1 MDTRNLVSQLWRH
14 RDDVDRAGLVPSAPP
29 TYLGQVYSG
38 GSIPTAAGRVYLTR
52 PLSVAVNDVE
62 GSTPAFTPDTSLS
75 VPVLVLRGVA
85 TAGQN
90 LLAECV
96 DGRWVAEVL
105 AAACSG
111 TVTVNVKCG
120 GANVAS
126 AGVTISLSGTT
137 IASGTTNG
145 SGNFATSLL
154 AAAGTYDLTVAKAG
168 FATYTGTFTFSC
180 ANATVNVVLP
190 STSNVI
196 SGVVGGC
203 GNIVGAL
210 VTATQGVTTL
220 GTATTNGSGA
230 YSITLSGWSSGAVT
244 VTATKTRYSNGS
256 TVTTPLSCGGTT
268 TANIVLTPA
277 TDYYCDPCGGAV
289 PIYKTLYL
297 TQPWDGAIVALTNP
311 SGAGWSGTGTWTGT
325 VYDDCGPTNSSQ
337 TVTVYWSFNNS
348 CSVSLRWKGCATLFI
363 PARTPVKDAFA
374 ASFPGSVSDD
384 FALGGTVSSHTN
396 SPFSASATMSSYMGG
411 GSGTATITE

>member
-1 MDTRNLVSQLWRH
+1 MSDARNLVSQLWRH

-203 GNIVGAL
+203 GNIAGAL
-210 VTATQGVTTL
+210 VTATQGATTL

-244 VTATKTRYSNGS
+244 LTASKARYANGS
-256 TVTTPLSCGGTT
+256 TVTTPLACGGTT

-297 TQPWDGAIVALTNP
+297 TQPWDGAIVALTA
-311 SGAGWSGTGTWTGT
+311 GGGGWSGTGTWTGT
-325 VYDDCGPTNSSQ
+325 GYTDCGSATTSAITI
-337 TVTVYWSFNNS
+337 TVNWSFNNT
-348 CSVSLRWKGCATLFI
+348 CTVTLQWKTCATLFI
-363 PARTPVKDAFA
+363 PPRDPISDAYA
-374 ASFPGSVSDD
+374 AGNPGSVASS
-384 FALGGTVSSHTN
+384 FVFGTSLSHTN
-396 SPFSASATMSSYMGG
+396 SPFAVSATMTGYMGG